1 MTLPTNASEL
11 AIWALMQF
19 PVLAVAVLLA
29 RSSVRYT
36 ERLHEKRIADA
47 RQANESLMAERDY
60 RLRERDERIAGL
72 LKENADL
79 RAKLSRSRKPS
90 DEGKAQEEG
99 K

>member
-47 RQANESLMAERDY
+47 RQGNDALMTERDH

-72 LKENADL
+72 L
-79 RAKLSRSRKPS
+79 RASS
-90 DEGKAQEEG
+90 
-99 K
+99 